1 MTLTTSAAAVASSR
15 VVVYVVWYQATRTL
29 TSVSGGGLT
38 WTVDAQAKNS
48 SNFHV
53 AIASAPAPF
62 GLNPS
67 QVLTATF
74 SGSVTH
80 GLIAAAS
87 FTGVATTAPIDVTAN
102 SSQAGVVAWSANA
115 TTTNANDLVLG
126 WSTIDA
132 NATSIPTAPNTEIHD
147 FGDAN
152 FYSWATSTY
161 RIESAAGLKTVN
173 GTWSRNTGSTANAT
187 LVVAYKAAG

>member
-1 MTLTTSAAAVASSR
+1 MTLTTSAGAVANSR

-29 TSVSGGGLT
+29 TSVTGGGLT
-38 WTVDAQAKNS
+38 WTIDAQAMNT

-53 AIASAPAPF
+53 AIASAAAPF
-62 GLNPS
+62 GLNPG

-74 SGSVTH
+74 SGSVVH

-87 FTGVATTAPIDVTAN
+87 YTGIAPTAPVDVAAST
-102 SSQAGVVAWSANA
+102 SQDGVLAWSANA

-132 NATSIPTAPNTEIHD
+132 NATSTPTAPNTEIHD
-147 FGDAN
+147 FGDIN
-152 FYSWATSTY
+152 FFSWATSTY
-161 RIESAAGLKTVN
+161 RIESAAGVKTIN

-187 LVVAYKAAG
+187 LVVAYKAG